1 MTTLASPAASAS
13 DDVQQLLARRR
24 RHMGAQLYM
33 FYDPPL
39 HLVRGEGVWL
49 YDSKGRAYLD
59 VYNNV
64 PHVGHCHPHVVEAIA
79 RQAAT
84 LNTNTRY
91 LYDEVLDYAERLTA
105 TLPAGLDVAAFVNSG
120 SEAVDLA
127 WRMAKAHTGQRG
139 AIVMEEAYHGWTDA
153 VEALSPAGK
162 PESALAP
169 HVMTLMAPD
178 VYRGRYGANIVDNAA
193 RYAADADRAIDAL
206 QAAGLRPAAFIA
218 DPGFCTNG
226 ILEPLPGY
234 LGRVYDRLRAAGAV
248 CVADEVQ
255 TGFGRTGGHMWGFA
269 MHGVTP
275 DIVTMGKPV
284 ANGHPLGVVVT
295 RREIMDSFMSR
306 TSFFSTFGG
315 NNVACAAGMA
325 VLDVLEKE
333 KLQASALKVGEHL
346 KAGLRGLMKKHDL
359 IGDVRGMGLMI
370 GVELVTDRKAQT
382 PATEETKRVLNLM
395 RDHGVLVGYEGR
407 DVNIVKVRPPMPF
420 EIKHADQTVA
430 AMDKAL
436 RAL

>member
-1 MTTLASPAASAS
+1 MRSTVSAPTSAA
-13 DDVQQLLARRR
+13 DVAGLLERRR
-24 RHMGAQLYM
+24 AFMGPQLYM

-49 YDSKGRAYLD
+49 YDARGRTYLD

-79 RQAAT
+79 RQAAR

-91 LYDEVLDYAERLTA
+91 LYDEVLDYAERLTS

-139 AIVMEEAYHGWTDA
+139 AIIMEEAYHGWTDA
-153 VEALSPAGK
+153 VEAFSPAGK
-162 PESALAP
+162 PDSALAP
-169 HVMTLMAPD
+169 HVRMLVPPD
-178 VYRGRYGANIVDNAA
+178 RYRGAHGTDAVA
-193 RYAADADRAIDAL
+193 YAADADRAIGSL
-206 QAAGLRPAAFIA
+206 QAAGLQPAVFIA

-226 ILEPLPGY
+226 ILEPMPGY
-234 LGRVYDRLRAAGAV
+234 LERVYGRMRAAGAV

-255 TGFGRTGGHMWGFA
+255 TGFGRTGARPWGFEL
-269 MHGVTP
+269 HGVTP

-284 ANGHPLGVVVT
+284 ANGFPLGVVVT
-295 RREIMDSFMSR
+295 RREIMESFMSR

-325 VLDVLEKE
+325 VLEVLERE
-333 KLQASALKVGEHL
+333 QLQASALKVGEHL
-346 KAGLRGLMKKHDL
+346 KAGLRVLMKKHDL

-370 GVELVTDRKAQT
+370 GVELVTDRKAKT
-382 PATEETKRVLNLM
+382 PATKQTKRVLNLM

-407 DVNIVKVRPPMPF
+407 HVNIVKVRPPMPF
-420 EIKHADQTVA
+420 QIEHADETVD